1 MTMPPNLAT
10 SSMRSKMGDAVRA
23 HWKAFLFEGIVLVV
37 LGLAAIV
44 VPPVASIAVTVMLGW
59 MFLISGIAALAMT
72 FWARRMPG
80 FVWSLISA
88 VLGIAAGV
96 ILLTRPAEGTL
107 TLTIVVGIYFLAEGV
122 ASIMYALQHRKE
134 LSARWS
140 WMAFSGLMDI
150 LIAFFIIS
158 GLPGSAAWAI
168 GLLVGINLVIG
179 GSSLIGMAL
188 AARNKA

>member
-1 MTMPPNLAT
+1 MTLPPNIAELQT
-10 SSMRSKMGDAVRA
+10 KMSDAVRA
-23 HWKAFLFEGIVLVV
+23 HWKAFLIEGIVLVV
-37 LGLAAIV
+37 LGLAAII

-59 MFLISGIAALAMT
+59 MFLISGVAALAMT
-72 FWARRMPG
+72 LWARQMPG
-80 FVWSLISA
+80 FIWSLISA
-88 VLGIAAGV
+88 LLGIAAGI
-96 ILLTRPAEGTL
+96 ILLARPAEGTL
-107 TLTIVVGIYFLAEGV
+107 TLTIVVGVYFLAEGV
-122 ASIMYALQHRKE
+122 ATIMYALQHRKE
-134 LSARWS
+134 LSERWS

-158 GLPGSAAWAI
+158 GLPGSAGWAI